1 MTVKQIHIE
10 REKQEEFMM
19 ILWDAMT
26 EDKETKAVPRD
37 SEWVDIGYGLW
48 ADVANI
54 NYRLY
59 VPKKMND

>member
-1 MTVKQIHIE
+1 MTVKQIHTE

-26 EDKETKAVPRD
+26 EDKETKSTPVN

-54 NYRLY
+54 NYVLY
-59 VPKKMND
+59 SPKGFND